1 MKHGGTVFPLNPAL
15 RGPWCAGFFVL
26 LVLGLGCVQNLRA
39 ADAGS
44 VRCQLADGFDFP
56 VGKPNAENYYK
67 SRGYWPNGHLGEDW
81 NGKGGGDSD
90 MGDPIYS
97 TARGVVVISENIG
110 VGWGNCIIVRHAY
123 RDETGKVAMVDSL
136 YAHLLQRLVKVGQV
150 VEKGQ
155 LVGTMG
161 GNNGMYPVHL
171 HFEMRKNLRVGMN
184 RSQFARDN
192 TNYYSPTDFINKHRV
207 LQTSFQKYPIPLGIF
222 APYGRSLAD
231 ARSDGGT
238 DAVKVP
244 TLPTSPA
251 GQPALP
257 ASGPSADDEDFWS
270 KLRGRLKQGKMTEG
284 SEDQR

>member
-1 MKHGGTVFPLNPAL
+1 MKNGGLALLSNPT
-15 RGPWCAGFFVL
+15 RRVSWCVGLFVL
-26 LVLGLGCVQNLRA
+26 LVALLLNGKVW
-39 ADAGS
+39 ADGS

-90 MGDPIYS
+90 MGDPIYAS
-97 TARGVVVISENIG
+97 GRGVVVFSDNIG

-123 RDETGKVAMVDSL
+123 RDEAGKISMLDSL

-155 LVGTMG
+155 LVGKMG

-171 HFEMRKNLRVGMN
+171 HFEMRKNLRIGMN

-207 LQTSFQKYPIPLGIF
+207 LPNSLQKYPIPLGIF

-231 ARSDGGT
+231 SRSDGG
-238 DAVKVP
+238 DDNSVKVP
-244 TLPTSPA
+244 TLRPT
-251 GQPALP
+251 LP
-257 ASGPSADDEDFWS
+257 ESGPSADDEDFWS
-270 KLRGRLKQGKMTEG
+270 KLRNRLKQGKMTEG
-284 SEDQR
+284 VAPQQ